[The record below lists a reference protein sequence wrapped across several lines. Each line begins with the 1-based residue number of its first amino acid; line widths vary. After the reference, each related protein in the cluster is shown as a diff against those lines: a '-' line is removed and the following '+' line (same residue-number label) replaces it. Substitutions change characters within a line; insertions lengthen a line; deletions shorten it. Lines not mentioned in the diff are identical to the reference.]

1 MRLGLLSIALK
12 VSDILFKALEVQSRQ
27 TEITVISKA
36 PKQLRKQ
43 SEKSSF
49 GLLGRLRLHICITGL
64 RSLSYGFRCI
74 LGFEVHPVLS
84 GEQWQSSQP
93 RVRTL
98 LRALAAAH
106 RRPPTCASRCS
117 ARHAAPRARCHVP
130 NVLLHALPHV
140 RRLQHVPCRASSIP
154 KLFQV
159 HQGTF
164 FRAN

>member
-64 RSLSYGFRCI
+64 RVSCSRCLTIHVKMINVGYRYKIYCQKRLTALWSPGTGKTGFR
-74 LGFEVHPVLS
+74 
-84 GEQWQSSQP
+84 
-93 RVRTL
+93 
-98 LRALAAAH
+98 
-106 RRPPTCASRCS
+106 ASY
-117 ARHAAPRARCHVP
+117 ATEA
-130 NVLLHALPHV
+130 
-140 RRLQHVPCRASSIP
+140 
-154 KLFQV
+154 
-159 HQGTF
+159 F
-164 FRAN
+164 FHEN